1 MPGLDRREFCAL
13 SAAATLLG
21 LTQVAQAGM
30 TAAPVAAA
38 GTLVLYRSSNRASEA
53 FATAMAEQGW
63 ETQALEAD
71 LVRHWRRDLGTRLAQ
86 GWTLAGRLDW
96 DDWFLLRGLAAE
108 QRRLPLAEQMLE
120 RNLVHWVLG

>member
-1 MPGLDRREFCAL
+1 MPGLDRREFCSL

-21 LTQVAQAGM
+21 LTQVSQAGM
-30 TAAPVAAA
+30 TGAPVAAA
-38 GTLVLYRSSNRASEA
+38 RTLVLYRSSNRASEG
-53 FATAMAEQGW
+53 FAIAMAEQGW
-63 ETQALEAD
+63 EPRALETD
-71 LVRHWRRDLGTRLAQ
+71 LVRQWRREFGTRLAQ

-108 QRRLPLAEQMLE
+108 QRRFPLVEQTLE